1 MKIIVLSGTLY
12 SSSGTAHAF
21 ITNARLKANY
31 HPHVIHINILHIY
44 YDS

>member
-1 MKIIVLSGTLY
+1 MKILVLTGTLD
-12 SSSGTAHAF
+12 SSSGTAHTS